1 MVGSK
6 RRYRAI
12 VMAMSQQHCSVGGN
26 ACLHVFKASKNTGGN
41 GISVSCDGMN
51 WKGSVAGPEVTALAP
66 GPGLAAR
73 LTSENISC
81 RMPRTPPAGA
91 LRMGIALRKSA
102 MAPNICTLA
111 VPVDSLLPLP

>member
-1 MVGSK
+1 MVGSR

-12 VMAMSQQHCSVGGN
+12 VNAMSQQHCSTGGN
-26 ACLHVFKASKNTGGN
+26 ACLQVSRASKNTSGSGV
-41 GISVSCDGMN
+41 SVNCDGIN
-51 WKGSVAGPEVTALAP
+51 YARSVPAPEAMVLAP
-66 GPGLAAR
+66 WPGAR

-91 LRMGIALRKSA
+91 LLMGIALRKSA

-111 VPVDSLLPLP
+111 VPVDSLLPPP